1 MSKIPLKEYN
11 EAKDCLKRY
20 NYNCLKIINIRE
32 DIMSLSIATIDGMP
46 KAPYSIGDS
55 TINKVIKLQ
64 CDIELQKA
72 IREYKAVSQSV
83 MLMDR
88 IGKEIFTEKYQK
100 RNRK

>member
-1 MSKIPLKEYN
+1 MSKIPLEEYN
-11 EAKDCLKRY
+11 KAKDCLKRY
-20 NYNCLKIINIRE
+20 NYNCFKIMNKRE
-32 DIMSLSIATIDGMP
+32 DIISLSIVSIDGMP

-64 CDIELQKA
+64 NDKELQKA
-72 IREYKAVSQSV
+72 IKEYKAVSQSV
-83 MLMDR
+83 MLMDK